1 MSFSLLLHFLYFLTI
16 NGGFLAREVFVQGVL
31 VRLVFVLEP
40 TSPGPFL
47 RCIFLHQFGM
57 RFCKES
63 SNYTQGSSFFL
74 CKLNIIHF
82 LERTELRLVVQVEC

>member
-1 MSFSLLLHFLYFLTI
+1 MSFFFAAALSVFFNYKRGIF
-16 NGGFLAREVFVQGVL
+16 GKRGFVQGVL

-63 SNYTQGSSFFL
+63 SNYTQEQFL
-74 CKLNIIHF
+74 SLK
-82 LERTELRLVVQVEC
+82 T